1 MGLLRNLLLLPLKG
15 PMDGALWVT
24 RKIVETAE
32 AEVNNP
38 ATLRKS
44 LQILEWDLMAGR
56 ITEEDYD
63 LAETQIL
70 LRLKAAT

>member
-1 MGLLRNLLLLPLKG
+1 MGLLRNLLLLPIKG

-32 AEVNNP
+32 TEVNNP

-44 LQILEWDLMAGR
+44 LQMLEWDLMAGR
-56 ITEEDYD
+56 ITDDEYD
-63 LAETQIL
+63 EAETQIL
-70 LRLKAAT
+70 LRLKALK

>member
-1 MGLLRNLLLLPLKG
+1 MGLLRTLLLLPAKG

-32 AEVNNP
+32 TEVNNP

-56 ITEEDYD
+56 ITEDDYD
-63 LAETQIL
+63 AAETQIL
-70 LRLKAAT
+70 LRLKALK

>member
-1 MGLLRNLLLLPLKG
+1 MGLLRNLLLLPIKG

-32 AEVNNP
+32 TEVNNP

-56 ITEEDYD
+56 ISEKDYD
-63 LAETQIL
+63 DAETQIL
-70 LRLKAAT
+70 MRLRQMR